1 MRTTL
6 IGIVTSD
13 KSAKTRR
20 VEVKRLF
27 RHPKFG
33 KIVRGRTVCHVHDEE
48 NQSRSGDR
56 VEIVESRPHSKTKRW
71 ELLRIVHATAD
82 AEVEAARA
90 RESEFTEADLREQSE
105 AGTAA
110 GVAQDVEQGASE
122 PTEVEAE
129 PTEAQADET
138 ETTEA

>member
-6 IGIVTSD
+6 IGVVTSD

-27 RHPKFG
+27 RHPKYG

-48 NQSRSGDR
+48 SQSRSGDR

-71 ELLRIVHATAD
+71 ELVRIVHAAAD
-82 AEVEAARA
+82 VEVEAARA
-90 RESEFTEADLREQSE
+90 RESEFTEADLRERPESGVAEDVQAGAAEDVQQDETDTADSETSE
-105 AGTAA
+105 A
-110 GVAQDVEQGASE
+110 
-122 PTEVEAE
+122 
-129 PTEAQADET
+129 
-138 ETTEA
+138 

>member
-33 KIVRGRTVCHVHDEE
+33 KIVRGRTVCHVHDED

-71 ELLRIVHATAD
+71 ELLRIVHAAAD

-90 RESEFTEADLREQSE
+90 HESEFTEADLRE
-105 AGTAA
+105 
-110 GVAQDVEQGASE
+110 E
-122 PTEVEAE
+122 PEAE
-129 PTEAQADET
+129 TAEGVVRDVDEGATEPAETEATDAQADET
-138 ETTEA
+138 ETSEA

>member
-13 KSAKTRR
+13 KNAKTRR

-27 RHPKFG
+27 RHPKYG
-33 KIVRGRTVCHVHDEE
+33 KIVRGRTVCHVHDED

-71 ELLRIVHATAD
+71 ELLRVVHAAAD
-82 AEVEAARA
+82 VEVEAARA
-90 RESEFTEADLREQSE
+90 RESEFTEADLREQPE
-105 AGTAA
+105 PETTAESA
-110 GVAQDVEQGASE
+110 GVAEQSESE
-122 PTEVEAE
+122 PAEAE
-129 PTEAQADET
+129 ASET
-138 ETTEA
+138 ETPEA